1 MNAAKAKLSWRETLA
16 VYLDRRMLVVLLMGL
31 SSGLPLLLT
40 ASTLSYWLAKTG
52 VDKTTIGL
60 FALTGIPYTFKFVW
74 APLVDQARI
83 PLLTRIFGRR
93 RAWALTTQA
102 ALILAIL
109 AMGMTDPAVDAWWTA
124 AAALAV
130 AFFSATQDIVIDA
143 YRIEIL
149 TAEEQGAG
157 AAATQVGYRIGLIVA
172 GAGALALSDFLAWPV
187 VFASLAGVVGLCM
200 IVVLL
205 APEPEPPAAWVAGKR
220 EPMETRLRRAVID
233 PFWEFMRRR
242 GWLVILAFVFFYKF
256 GDAIG
261 GVMANPFYVELGFTG
276 LEVASI
282 SKVFGVIMT
291 LAGVAAGGLMV
302 ARYGMFPSLLV
313 GGVLQAAANLLYAL
327 LAGIGHD
334 LAWLAVVIGADNF
347 AGGIGSAAFVA
358 YLSSLCN
365 IAFTGTQYALLTS
378 FMAAGRT
385 VLSAGA
391 GWLATVLGWPAFFVA
406 TTFLAVPGLLL
417 LFWLTRLYPAG
428 AATAAAKASPAVS

>member
-1 MNAAKAKLSWRETLA
+1 MAGAEAKRGWRETLA

-60 FALTGIPYTFKFVW
+60 FALTGMPYTFKFLW
-74 APLVDQARI
+74 APVVDQARI
-83 PLLTRIFGRR
+83 PLLTRFFGRR
-93 RAWALTTQA
+93 RAWALATQA

-109 AMGMTDPAVDAWWTA
+109 GMGTTDPAANAWWTA
-124 AAALAV
+124 AAAFAV

-149 TAEEQGAG
+149 TADEQGAG

-172 GAGALALSDFLAWPV
+172 GAGALALSDFLDWPT
-187 VFASLAGVVGLCM
+187 VFVILAGVVGLCM

-205 APEPEPPAAWVAGKR
+205 APEPTPPAGWVEGARK
-220 EPMETRLRRAVID
+220 PLETRLRQAVID

-242 GWLVILAFVFFYKF
+242 GWYVILAFVFFYKF

-276 LEVASI
+276 LEVAGV

-291 LAGVAAGGLMV
+291 LAGVAVGGLMV
-302 ARYGMFPSLLV
+302 ARYGMFVSLLV
-313 GGVLQAAANLLYAL
+313 GGVLQAAANLLYAV
-327 LAGIGHD
+327 LAGVGHD
-334 LAWLAVVIGADNF
+334 IAWLAVVIGADNF

-365 IAFTGTQYALLTS
+365 LAFTGTQYALLTS

-385 VLSAGA
+385 VLSSGA

-417 LFWLTRLYPAG
+417 LFWLMRLYPAG
-428 AATAAAKASPAVS
+428 AAAAQPKASAAAP

>member
-1 MNAAKAKLSWRETLA
+1 
-16 VYLDRRMLVVLLMGL
+16 
-31 SSGLPLLLT
+31 
-40 ASTLSYWLAKTG
+40 
-52 VDKTTIGL
+52 
-60 FALTGIPYTFKFVW
+60 
-74 APLVDQARI
+74 
-83 PLLTRIFGRR
+83 
-93 RAWALTTQA
+93 
-102 ALILAIL
+102 
-109 AMGMTDPAVDAWWTA
+109 
-124 AAALAV
+124 
-130 AFFSATQDIVIDA
+130 
-143 YRIEIL
+143 
-149 TAEEQGAG
+149 
-157 AAATQVGYRIGLIVA
+157 
-172 GAGALALSDFLAWPV
+172 
-187 VFASLAGVVGLCM
+187 
-200 IVVLL
+200 
-205 APEPEPPAAWVAGKR
+205 
-220 EPMETRLRRAVID
+220 METRLRRAVID

>member
-1 MNAAKAKLSWRETLA
+1 MSGGAARQSWREALA
-16 VYLDRRMLVVLLMGL
+16 VYLDRRMLIVLLMGL

-40 ASTLSYWLAKTG
+40 LSTLSYWLAKVG

-60 FALTGIPYTFKFVW
+60 FALVGIPYSFKFLW
-74 APLVDQARI
+74 APLIDQARI
-83 PLLTRIFGRR
+83 PLLTRLLGRR
-93 RAWALTTQA
+93 RSWIIVTQTALV
-102 ALILAIL
+102 LAIL

-124 AAALAV
+124 SAALAV

-149 TAEEQGAG
+149 AADEQGAG
-157 AAATQVGYRIGLIVA
+157 AAATQAGYRVGLIIA
-172 GAGALALSDFLAWPV
+172 GAGALALSDALAWPV
-187 VFASLAGVVGLCM
+187 VFALLAGVVMLCM

-205 APEPEPPAAWVAGKR
+205 APEPAPPADWVAGEH
-220 EPMETRLRRAVID
+220 EPFELRLRRAVID
-233 PFWEFMRRR
+233 PFAEFMRRR
-242 GWLVILAFVFFYKF
+242 GWLVILAFVLFYKF

-276 LEVASI
+276 VEVASV
-282 SKVFGVIMT
+282 SKIFGVIMT
-291 LAGVAAGGLMV
+291 LTGIAAGGLMV
-302 ARYGMFPSLLV
+302 ARYGMFPTLLV
-313 GGVLQAAANLLYAL
+313 GGILQAAANLLYAV

-334 LAWLAVVIGADNF
+334 ILWLAVVIGADNF

-365 IAFTGTQYALLTS
+365 VAFTGTQYALLTS

-385 VLSAGA
+385 MLSSGA

-417 LFWLTRLYPAG
+417 LFWLARLYPAG
-428 AATAAAKASPAVS
+428 PAPAPAKPSPAVS

>member
-1 MNAAKAKLSWRETLA
+1 
-16 VYLDRRMLVVLLMGL
+16 
-31 SSGLPLLLT
+31 
-40 ASTLSYWLAKTG
+40 
-52 VDKTTIGL
+52 
-60 FALTGIPYTFKFVW
+60 
-74 APLVDQARI
+74 
-83 PLLTRIFGRR
+83 
-93 RAWALTTQA
+93 
-102 ALILAIL
+102 
-109 AMGMTDPAVDAWWTA
+109 
-124 AAALAV
+124 
-130 AFFSATQDIVIDA
+130 
-143 YRIEIL
+143 
-149 TAEEQGAG
+149 
-157 AAATQVGYRIGLIVA
+157 
-172 GAGALALSDFLAWPV
+172 
-187 VFASLAGVVGLCM
+187 M